1 MQWLVLNAFGALSW
15 LAGLSYAKG
24 MTPPIDGLL
33 AGGDHRLLIGMSFSL
48 TGLVVL
54 LYANLRTPA

>member
-1 MQWLVLNAFGALSW
+1 MQWLLLNAFGALSW

-24 MTPPIDGLL
+24 VALPLDNLF
-33 AGGDHRLLIGMSFSL
+33 AGGDHRLLIGLLFSL